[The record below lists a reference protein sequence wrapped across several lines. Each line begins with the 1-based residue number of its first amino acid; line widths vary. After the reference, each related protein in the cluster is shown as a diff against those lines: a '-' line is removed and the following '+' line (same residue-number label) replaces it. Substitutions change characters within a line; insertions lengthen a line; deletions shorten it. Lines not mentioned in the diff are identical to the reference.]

1 MKERDRIWKLVAKK
15 LAGEATERDL
25 RELRQLIKDQPESSY
40 SIQLLIDM
48 WESSSR
54 GDTGEVEGAFD
65 KHLQRLAA
73 HQRSLGKASR
83 YKPPRDGRKW
93 SLSSGISMVE
103 NYGKTI
109 RRNFLRSKTFSF
121 INITGLAVGMASALL
136 ILLWI
141 RHEMSYDLFHE
152 KKDRIYMTWNRAIIN
167 GKIASWPI
175 TPIPMGP
182 ALKKDYP
189 QVEEAVRTNWV
200 GAFVL
205 SNGDKHL
212 ETQGLITDPNF
223 FNVFSFPLVE
233 GDARTALLEPHSIV
247 LTETMAR
254 KLFGGTNVLGRTMR
268 VDSTA
273 DFTVTGVARDLPK
286 NTQFRWE
293 YLVPWSYMKDV
304 HWDNSDWANNSIMTY
319 VLLRPGVGEQQAD
332 RLFKHVITAH
342 APDVKNDIFL
352 HPLRKWR
359 LYSGFENGRN
369 TGGEI
374 EVIRMFGIIA
384 GFILLIACIN
394 YMNLS
399 TARSEKRARE
409 VSIRKVVGAGK
420 GSLVARFIGESVMMA
435 IVAAGIALLIVYP
448 ALPYFNRLVEQHL
461 TIPYGDKNFWLDL
474 AGFVLL
480 TGLLAGSYPAFYLSG
495 FKPIQVLKGNRV
507 ERRLRTRR
515 SEGSELRRSSLS
527 VSALVTPRKV
537 LVVVQFTTAIAF
549 IICTLVVYQQL
560 QYVQNRDAGFDK
572 KDLSFVYIKGDIAR
586 NYPMIR
592 NELLSQG
599 LISSITRTNSP
610 VTDIWYRDD
619 SYEWKGKN
627 PKVRNIFARYVT
639 DKDFAK
645 TIGLKMLEGR
655 DIDVQSYPTDTGAL
669 VLNEAAVR
677 QMGLVHPVGQTVK
690 NNEGSWHIV
699 GVVRDFVP
707 GSPSSVV
714 PPVVIE
720 GPRNWLGTMTFRLKN
735 DRAEDL
741 EKISSIFKKYN
752 PNYPFQYNTVS
763 KSYALGFEG
772 EQHLGVMAAFFA
784 GLSIFIS
791 CLGLFALAAYMAEN
805 RVKEIGIRKVLGAS
819 VPTLTTLLTREFMT
833 LVSISF
839 VIASPLA
846 GWAMHSWLQGYDYH
860 TSISPLIF
868 VVTGGVSF
876 VIAMGTV
883 SYQSLQ
889 AALASP
895 AKSLRVE

>member
-15 LAGEATERDL
+15 LAGEATEGDL
-25 RELRQLIKDQPESSY
+25 RELQELINHQPESSY
-40 SIQLLIDM
+40 SIQMLIDI
-48 WESSSR
+48 WESAPL
-54 GDTGEVEGAFD
+54 GDKEEQEAAFD
-65 KHLQRLAA
+65 RHLQRLEA
-73 HQRSLGKASR
+73 HQRSLRKTSR
-83 YKPPRDGRKW
+83 YRPPKDGRKW
-93 SLSSGISMVE
+93 SLSSGYSMMK

-109 RRNFLRSKTFSF
+109 RRNFLQSKTFSF

-152 KKDRIYMTWNRAIIN
+152 KKDRIYAAFNRATIN
-167 GKIASWPI
+167 GSVACWPG

-182 ALKKDYP
+182 ALQKEYP
-189 QVEEAVRTNWV
+189 QIEEAVRTNWV

-205 SNGDKHL
+205 SNGDRHL
-212 ETQGLITDPNF
+212 QTQGLITDPNF

-233 GDARTALLEPHSIV
+233 GDIRTALPGPHSII

-254 KLFGGTNVLGRTMR
+254 KLFGETNVLGRTMR
-268 VDSTA
+268 VDSIA
-273 DFTVTGVARDLPK
+273 DFTVTGVAKDLPD

-293 YLVPWSYMKDV
+293 YLVPWSYMKEV
-304 HWDNSDWANNSIMTY
+304 HWDHNDWANSSVMTY
-319 VLLRPGVGEQQAD
+319 VLLRPGVSEQQAD
-332 RLFKHVITAH
+332 GLLEHVITAH
-342 APDVKNDIFL
+342 APAVKNDVFL

-374 EVIRMFGIIA
+374 EIIRMFGIIA

-409 VSIRKVVGAGK
+409 VGIRKVVGAGK
-420 GSLVARFIGESVMMA
+420 GSLVVRFMGESVMMA

-448 ALPYFNRLVEQHL
+448 VLPYFNQLVEQHL
-461 TIPYGDKNFWLDL
+461 TIPFGDRNFWLDI

-495 FKPIQVLKGNRV
+495 FKPIQVLKG
-507 ERRLRTRR
+507 
-515 SEGSELRRSSLS
+515 GFKM
-527 VSALVTPRKV
+527 VSARVTPRKV

-560 QYVQNRDAGFDK
+560 LYVQNRDAGFDK

-586 NYPMIR
+586 HYPMIR

-599 LISSITRTNSP
+599 LVSSITRTNSP

-619 SYEWKGKN
+619 SYEWKGKD
-627 PKVRNIFARYVT
+627 PRARNVFARYTT
-639 DKDFAK
+639 DRDFSK

-655 DIDVQSYPTDTGAL
+655 DIDVEAYPTDTAAL
-669 VLNEAAVR
+669 VLNESAVR
-677 QMGLVHPVGQTVK
+677 QMGLVHPVGQTVR
-690 NNEGSWHIV
+690 NSEGSWHIV

-707 GSPSSVV
+707 GSPFSAV
-714 PPVVIE
+714 PPMVIE

-735 DRAEDL
+735 DRAGDM
-741 EKISSIFKKYN
+741 EKIRAIFSKYN
-752 PNYPFQYNTVS
+752 PNYPFEYYTVS
-763 KSYALGFEG
+763 KSFAERFEG

-819 VPTLTTLLTREFMT
+819 VPALTTLLTREFMI

-846 GWAMHSWLQGYDYH
+846 AWAMHSWLQDYDYH
-860 TSISPLIF
+860 TSISPWIF
-868 VVTGGVSF
+868 VVTGIVSL

-895 AKSLRVE
+895 ARSLRME